1 MGLDL
6 AGAGSAGTMLSSLLR
21 HKYLIRELVSRDIR
35 GRYVGSVAGLF
46 WSILNPALQLALY
59 TLVFSLVLEIRFG
72 PEGSTGIFA
81 LNLFA
86 ALLPWMAIQESV
98 VRSARTFIENAN
110 IIKKQRFPLEAL
122 PFSILISA
130 IVHQLL
136 GTAVFLLVLAVA
148 QLTEFRFLV
157 LVFPLFGVQILMTYG
172 LAAMAASLNVF
183 FRDVAQILG
192 VLFMFFFWVTPI
204 VYPRSR
210 APEHYQS
217 LQFLLS
223 LNPLTHMV
231 EAYRFAFLGAPEP
244 SVWGLLYWGA
254 VSVGCYRLGR
264 FVLDRTRNQL
274 VDLL

>member
-1 MGLDL
+1 MP
-6 AGAGSAGTMLSSLLR
+6 GAGSAGTMLSSLQR
-21 HKYLIRELVSRDIR
+21 HKHLIRELVTRDIR
-35 GRYVGSVAGLF
+35 SRYVGSVAGLF
-46 WSILNPALQLALY
+46 WSILNPLLQLALY
-59 TLVFSLVLEIRFG
+59 TLVFSLVLETRFG
-72 PEGSTGIFA
+72 PEASTGVFA

-86 ALLPWMAIQESV
+86 ALLPWMAIQEGV

-122 PFSILISA
+122 PFSVMISA
-130 IVHQLL
+130 VVHQLL
-136 GTAVFLLVLAVA
+136 GTAVFLVVLAVA
-148 QLTEFRFLV
+148 QLTDFRFLV
-157 LVFPLFGVQILMTYG
+157 LIFPLFAVQILMTYG

-183 FRDVAQILG
+183 FRDVAQLLG
-192 VLFMFFFWVTPI
+192 VLFMLFFWVTPI

-210 APEHYQS
+210 APEPYR
-217 LQFLLS
+217 FLLA

-244 SVWGLLYWGA
+244 SLWGLVYWG
-254 VSVGCYRLGR
+254 VLSLGFYRLGR

>member
-1 MGLDL
+1 
-6 AGAGSAGTMLSSLLR
+6 MLSSLLR

-35 GRYVGSVAGLF
+35 SRYVGSVAGLF

-72 PEGSTGIFA
+72 PEGSTGNFA

-86 ALLPWMAIQESV
+86 VLLPWMAIQEGV

-122 PFSILISA
+122 PFSILISSV
-130 IVHQLL
+130 VHQLL
-136 GTAVFLLVLAVA
+136 GTVVFLLVLAVA
-148 QLTEFRFLV
+148 QLTDFRFLV
-157 LVFPLFGVQILMTYG
+157 LVFPLFGIQILMTYG

-183 FRDVAQILG
+183 FRDVAQLLG
-192 VLFMFFFWVTPI
+192 ALFMAFFWVTPI

-210 APEHYQS
+210 APEPY
-217 LQFLLS
+217 QFLLS

-244 SVWGLLYWGA
+244 SFWGLLYWG
-254 VSVGCYRLGR
+254 VLSLGFYRLGR

>member
-1 MGLDL
+1 M
-6 AGAGSAGTMLSSLLR
+6 
-21 HKYLIRELVSRDIR
+21 
-35 GRYVGSVAGLF
+35 
-46 WSILNPALQLALY
+46 
-59 TLVFSLVLEIRFG
+59 
-72 PEGSTGIFA
+72 
-81 LNLFA
+81 
-86 ALLPWMAIQESV
+86 
-98 VRSARTFIENAN
+98 
-110 IIKKQRFPLEAL
+110 
-122 PFSILISA
+122 
-130 IVHQLL
+130 HQLL